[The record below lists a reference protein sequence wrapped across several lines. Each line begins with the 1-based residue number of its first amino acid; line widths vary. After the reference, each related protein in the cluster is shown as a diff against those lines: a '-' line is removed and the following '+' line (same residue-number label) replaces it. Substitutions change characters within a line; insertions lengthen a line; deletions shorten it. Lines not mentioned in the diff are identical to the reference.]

1 MKKPLSEIFNPTN
14 ALFLF
19 KDVERY
25 NLFRKHYDSFL
36 MQLLANLVRLASFSS
51 AYVKEEAIFH
61 MIERVKETIFHV
73 APEMLDQMLAL
84 GYGKV
89 LLTPEF

>member
-1 MKKPLSEIFNPTN
+1 
-14 ALFLF
+14 
-19 KDVERY
+19 
-25 NLFRKHYDSFL
+25 

-89 LLTPEF
+89 LLTPEFWTRVLNKNWLDLEVP